1 MRAIYIA
8 EIEIDEELTDCVSQS
23 RHNALMALEMMLNT
37 ALCHTTKDGKPFV
50 KKVGRAETVLV
61 ENIQRGYAVYFLE
74 TNSTT
79 EPGVSQRGV
88 GNLKTVLTRS
98 PSTPKES

>member
-23 RHNALMALEMMLNT
+23 RHNALMALEMMMNT

-50 KKVGRAETVLV
+50 KKVGRAETVLL
-61 ENIQRGYAVYFLE
+61 ENILHGYEVAVVE
-74 TNSTT
+74 TQLSGKVPVTIGDGKIILSR
-79 EPGVSQRGV
+79 P
-88 GNLKTVLTRS
+88 
-98 PSTPKES
+98 PSGSSKQ

>member
-23 RHNALMALEMMLNT
+23 RHNALMALEMMMNT

-50 KKVGRAETVLV
+50 KKVGRAETVLL
-61 ENIQRGYAVYFLE
+61 ENTLHGYQVHIGE
-74 TNSTT
+74 SVIT
-79 EPGVSQRGV
+79 
-88 GNLKTVLTRS
+88 KTGTQLPYMDHGIVLSRPPEKLS
-98 PSTPKES
+98 RKV

>member
-23 RHNALMALEMMLNT
+23 RHNALMALEMMMNT

-50 KKVGRAETVLV
+50 KKVGRAETVLL
-61 ENIQRGYAVYFLE
+61 ENSRHGY
-74 TNSTT
+74 
-79 EPGVSQRGV
+79 GVRIKEHARTSEGV
-88 GNLKTVLTRS
+88 QLPYMDHGVVLSRP
-98 PSTPKES
+98 PSK

>member
-23 RHNALMALEMMLNT
+23 RHNALMALEMMMNT

-50 KKVGRAETVLV
+50 KKVGRAETVLL
-61 ENIQRGYAVYFLE
+61 ENSLRGYQVRVQERAFIGEVVFPYKDH
-74 TNSTT
+74 
-79 EPGVSQRGV
+79 GI
-88 GNLKTVLTRS
+88 VLSRP
-98 PSTPKES
+98 PSK